1 MKQKIYRRG
10 RFYRQ
15 DHPQTTV
22 RLPEKGL
29 RVPPCIPL
37 VTQSSIKHPATLGL
51 DRYPPLAGLSRLVSY
66 FVLAQVLLL
75 TGTAPATL
83 GYDSYPPLAGSR
95 LKPFLKKTNLF
106 EAGKA
111 GYATYRIPGIVVTTR
126 GTLLAYCEARKSLQG
141 DWGTIDIMM
150 RRSTDGGKTWEKQR
164 KIVNI
169 EGEVTQNPVA
179 LKQNLAKEGEITINN
194 PVAIVDHKTNAIH
207 FLYCVEYARCYY
219 MRSDDDGRTFTKPLD
234 ITETFEK
241 FRSPANGGYESE
253 PSVAGYDWK
262 VLATGP
268 GHGIQ
273 LKNGRL
279 LVPVWLSTGTGG
291 HAHRPSCVS
300 VIYSDNHGRTWQ
312 SGHIV
317 VANPNPVNP
326 SETVSVQLNDGRV
339 MFNIR
344 HESKPRLRGIS
355 ISSDGATNWS
365 KIVFH
370 EQLPEPV
377 CMASIIRFT
386 ERPAHQKN
394 RILFANPH
402 NPDNRRR
409 KNVTVKLS
417 YDEGKTWPIAK
428 SLEPGIS
435 GYSDLAVGPDGFAY
449 CFYERASV
457 DTSHYRPRYLTVA
470 RFNLEWLTDGKD
482 HFK

>member
-1 MKQKIYRRG
+1 MA
-10 RFYRQ
+10 FYF
-15 DHPQTTV
+15 
-22 RLPEKGL
+22 
-29 RVPPCIPL
+29 
-37 VTQSSIKHPATLGL
+37 A
-51 DRYPPLAGLSRLVSY
+51 
-66 FVLAQVLLL
+66 LAQVLLL

-83 GYDSYPPLAGSR
+83 GSDSYPPLAGSAAR
-95 LKPFLKKTNLF
+95 TENAGTGEAFLKKTNLF

-150 RRSTDGGKTWEKQR
+150 RRSTDGGKSWEKQR

-169 EGEVTQNPVA
+169 EGEVAQNPVA
-179 LKQNLAKEGEITINN
+179 LKQNLAKAGEITINN
-194 PVAIVDHKTNAIH
+194 PVAIVDHKTDAIH

-241 FRSPANGGYESE
+241 FRSSANGGYESE
-253 PSVAGYDWK
+253 PSVAWYDWK

-300 VIYSDNHGRTWQ
+300 VIYSDNHGRSWQ
-312 SGHIV
+312 RGHIV

-326 SETVSVQLNDGRV
+326 SETVPVQLHDGRV
-339 MFNIR
+339 MLNIR
-344 HESKPRLRGIS
+344 HESQPRLRGVS
-355 ISSDGATNWS
+355 ISPDGATGWS
-365 KIVFH
+365 KMIFH

-402 NPDNRRR
+402 NPDNRQR

-435 GYSDLAVGPDGFAY
+435 GYSDLAVGSDGFAY
-449 CFYERASV
+449 CFYERGSV
-457 DTSHYRPRYLTVA
+457 DRSHYRPRYLTVA